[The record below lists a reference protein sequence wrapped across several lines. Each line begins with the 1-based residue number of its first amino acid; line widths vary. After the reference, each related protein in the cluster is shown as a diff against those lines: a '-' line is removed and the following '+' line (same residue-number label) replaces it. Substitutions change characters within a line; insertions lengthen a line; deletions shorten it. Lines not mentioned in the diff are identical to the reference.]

1 MAGSIYQ
8 LPTINADT
16 NAGTGAM
23 SGASESFSRA
33 GTVFGELRKSILD
46 EEQRRIENE
55 FKQKQFDENVR
66 QFGETLSFHRDQLG
80 ETSRHNK
87 VSELLSKMSN
97 DITAQHYRWS
107 HEDALQRNRIA
118 AEGNNELKQ
127 ARIAQAQ
134 LANAEKQD
142 KALQRRYLQ
151 LGAMFPNM
159 SRSDQESTM
168 KTLGDRVKNGDPY
181 APSALAMLSKM
192 YTNPSTNP
200 MDSVNDQLAYG
211 YAITGN
217 ESYAKDLYA
226 ARKDQLAASRD
237 VNKNINEMNRKI
249 ADSTL
254 ALANK
259 DLSRRQTIGMTKN
272 ADLFKSLAAQHPYLK
287 DKVIQ
292 FNVPQTMLDLA
303 NDGGTTASWF
313 GWASGNPGASL
324 SFGEF
329 GGDIG
334 SEDST
339 FIGDGDMTPNRWDM
353 SSRAL
358 LKNMTANGEPVPSS
372 VINDLYASGIKA
384 YGKLYSKAPE
394 VDLSGFNIDES
405 DY

>member
-1 MAGSIYQ
+1 MASN
-8 LPTINADT
+8 LNWNPVSVNFNDASSLMR
-16 NAGTGAM
+16 NAGD
-23 SGASESFSRA
+23 SISKA

-55 FKQKQFDENVR
+55 FNQKKLEENIR
-66 QFGETLSFHRDQLG
+66 QFEANLGLQRDQLT
-80 ETSRHNK
+80 ETGRHNLVTETLDK
-87 VSELLSKMSN
+87 AKN

-107 HEDALQRNRIA
+107 HEDAMQRNRIA
-118 AEGNNELKQ
+118 AEGNSELRQ
-127 ARIAQAQ
+127 ARIAQLQA
-134 LANAEKQD
+134 ANAEKQD
-142 KALQRRYLQ
+142 KALQKHYLQ

-159 SRSDQESTM
+159 SRSDQESALKM
-168 KTLGDRVKNGDPY
+168 LGDRVKKGDPY
-181 APSALAMLSKM
+181 AGSSLAMLSKM

-200 MDSVNDQLAYG
+200 MDAVNDQLAYG

-217 ESYAKDLYA
+217 ESYAKDLYT

-259 DLSRRQTIGMTKN
+259 DLSRQQTIGMTKN

-324 SFGEF
+324 SFGEWGGDF
-329 GGDIG
+329 GG
-334 SEDST
+334 EDST
-339 FIGDGDMTPNRWDM
+339 FLGDGDVTPNRWDM
-353 SSRAL
+353 MSRTL
-358 LKNMTANGEPVPSS
+358 LKNMTANGEQIPSS